1 MKAKLGLTLTAC
13 AVALLALVACVGQP
27 MVAPPAMPASN
38 MQEMATDSDSAAGMA
53 ADADGAAG
61 HDDDAGMAADADGAA
76 GHDHDADM
84 AADADGAM
92 AADDGDTEQAAPM
105 PQIPPATMTKLA
117 DGIYHYFGFFSSSLV
132 VLADDGVLITDTNN
146 ELRAQS
152 LKDEIAKITDV
163 PVTRIVM
170 THEHYDHV
178 GGSLIFEDAE
188 VFCHVNCQAAFD
200 LFAYAVSDV
209 PTVAHTFE
217 DYLALDVG
225 GKTVELHYLG
235 PGDGEATTVI
245 YMPEE
250 QIVVTADMY
259 EPRALTHRNW
269 VEDKHFVGT
278 RHILNTISQ
287 WPLTHAVNAHSPGT
301 NPQDLY
307 ENVEYYNDLYAAV
320 QEAIQQ
326 AVAQGGPFAPYSLYD
341 SLPETLHLEKYQDW
355 TNYDNSFARHVQRML
370 VSIYHSD

>member
-1 MKAKLGLTLTAC
+1 MKANLSLTLTAC
-13 AVALLALVACVGQP
+13 VVALLALVACVGQP
-27 MVAPPAMPASN
+27 MVAPPAIPASN
-38 MQEMATDSDSAAGMA
+38 MQEMATDSD
-53 ADADGAAG
+53 ADAA
-61 HDDDAGMAADADGAA
+61 MTA
-76 GHDHDADM
+76 GHDHDA
-84 AADADGAM
+84 AM
-92 AADDGDTEQAAPM
+92 AAGADGDTASEDGDTDQASQM
-105 PQIPPATMTKLA
+105 PQIPPATMTQLA

-146 ELRAQS
+146 ALRAQS

-178 GGSLIFEDAE
+178 GGSHVFEDAE
-188 VFCHVNCQAAFD
+188 IFCHVNCLPAFE
-200 LFAYAVSDV
+200 LFDYAVGDV
-209 PTVAHTFE
+209 PEVDQTFE

-225 GKTVELHYLG
+225 GKTVELHHLG

-245 YMPEE
+245 YMPAE

-269 VEDKHFVGT
+269 VEDKHFIGT
-278 RHILNTISQ
+278 RRILNTISQ
-287 WPLTHAVNAHSPGT
+287 WPIKHAVNAHSPGT
-301 NPQDLY
+301 DPQDLY
-307 ENVEYYNDLYAAV
+307 ENVAYYNDLYAVV

-341 SLPETLHLEKYQDW
+341 SLPQTLTLEKYQDW
-355 TNYDNSFARHVQRML
+355 TNYDNSFSRHVQRML

>member
-1 MKAKLGLTLTAC
+1 MKAKLSLTLTAC

-27 MVAPPAMPASN
+27 MVAPPAMSASN
-38 MQEMATDSDSAAGMA
+38 MQEMATDSDADADADAGMD

-61 HDDDAGMAADADGAA
+61 HDDDADMDG
-76 GHDHDADM
+76 
-84 AADADGAM
+84 DADGAM
-92 AADDGDTEQAAPM
+92 AAEDGDAEQAAQM
-105 PQIPPATMTKLA
+105 PQMPPPTMTQLA
-117 DGIYHYFGFFSSSLV
+117 DDVYHYFGFFSSSLV
-132 VLADDGVLITDTNN
+132 VIADDGVLITDTNN
-146 ELRAQS
+146 EMRAQS
-152 LKDEIAKITDV
+152 LKDEIAQITDV

-188 VFCHVNCQAAFD
+188 VFCHVNCLPAFD
-200 LFAYAVSDV
+200 LFDYAVGDV
-209 PTVAHTFE
+209 PKVAHTFE

-225 GKTVELHYLG
+225 GKTVELHHLG

-287 WPLTHAVNAHSPGT
+287 WPLTHAINAHSPGT
-301 NPQDLY
+301 NPQDLH
-307 ENVEYYNDLYAAV
+307 ENVEYYNDLYVAV

-326 AVAQGGPFAPYSLYD
+326 AVAQGGPFAAYGLYD
-341 SLPETLHLEKYQDW
+341 SLPETLNLEKYQDW
-355 TNYDNSFARHVQRML
+355 TNYDNSFPRHVQRML
-370 VSIYHSD
+370 ISIYHSD